1 MRDFL
6 FSDLSFILLTR
17 QVSGWEDKWKL
28 ITVQLFGNDIC
39 VSSCGEGGA
48 DYEGD
53 VFVLSKDGQDDGICV
68 SGDATPDGY
77 KSNMKTA
84 LTILKSG
91 LPKTLIVFTTPTIQ
105 PR

>member
-6 FSDLSFILLTR
+6 YFDLSCIVLTR

-39 VSSCGEGGA
+39 VASCGEGGA

-53 VFVLSKDGQDDGICV
+53 VFVMSEDGQDDG
-68 SGDATPDGY
+68 Y
-77 KSNMKTA
+77 
-84 LTILKSG
+84 
-91 LPKTLIVFTTPTIQ
+91 VFQEMPLLMGTRVT
-105 PR
+105 